1 MLFIWLHPPG
11 LLQQSLWP
19 RRPRAPCC
27 GSCVAGCYC
36 IPKSLYGEIAWLV
49 LISSVGWWASQ
60 RLVAAQLDSL
70 AANAEYEA
78 KTTARIMDCLFT
90 EMASM
95 ANMVVCQGLVIQL
108 AKRYRDDPPDLVVL
122 TRQQRAAQ
130 FTRDPLVRKVGD
142 FMNELSSDLRYA
154 RIYMNNMSDDMVIA
168 SNWTDADSIVG
179 LIYSDRPYPRRKH
192 PPMLC

>member
-1 MLFIWLHPPG
+1 
-11 LLQQSLWP
+11 
-19 RRPRAPCC
+19 
-27 GSCVAGCYC
+27 
-36 IPKSLYGEIAWLV
+36 
-49 LISSVGWWASQ
+49 
-60 RLVAAQLDSL
+60 
-70 AANAEYEA
+70 
-78 KTTARIMDCLFT
+78 
-90 EMASM
+90 MASM

-108 AKRYRDDPPDLVVL
+108 AKRYRDDPPDLAML

-154 RIYMNNMSDDMVIA
+154 RIYMNNMSDDTVIA
-168 SNWTDADSIVG
+168 SNWTAADSIVG